1 MGKQPHEHACLVRY
15 PLVHSGFPESVETVM
30 QKCSLSYI
38 AILLTVVCLLPL
50 VSTLHAQE
58 TQSIKVMGVRV
69 EGTTTAD
76 PGLILANSGLIV
88 GKEITGDD
96 IQSAI
101 RRIWR
106 LDLFR
111 SIELL
116 LEREVA
122 GGGFFLIKVEEYPR
136 IGSIEVSGNRK
147 IKDDDALEILELYR
161 GQVMRPARL
170 QAAKKRLIAE
180 YRDKGYLLA
189 EVEIEI
195 EDTDEDMRKAVV
207 FNVSEGRKVRIN
219 DINIVG
225 NDAFSD
231 KALRKRMKETKQR
244 GWWIMSW
251 FRPGEFESIE
261 YDNDRE
267 NILTFYRNNGYRDA
281 SIVSDSIS
289 YSDDL
294 KRLNI
299 WLEIDEGAQYYFGD
313 VSFEGNTIF
322 SDEIMMSRLA
332 FKPGDVYSEE
342 KLDLTVAERLGNL
355 YYDRGY
361 IYSSITPTLIPIA
374 SDTLK
379 VKINVYE
386 GNQFTIRKIN
396 ILGNTKTREK
406 VIRREMVLFP
416 GETFDVSLLRR
427 SVRELTILNYF
438 GNVIPDVQPVNDSQV
453 DLYVDVEEKPTDQAN
468 VSAGYSERDGVIG
481 AIGFSMP
488 NFMGYGQRVS
498 LDWNFGSI
506 YRSFSISFTE
516 PWMFDT
522 PTLGGFSFY
531 DLRRGGTFYGYDEHV
546 TGGSVRI
553 GRRFRWPDDY
563 TRGDWIYRV
572 DRSFY
577 DDFSEA
583 FLASNPRGLSEGKA
597 RWSSGVT
604 AIFTRDS
611 RDNPEFPTR
620 GSVFSVS
627 HELAGTIFGGD
638 DEYLKQR
645 FSGEWYTPLYG
656 KLVLYSHSL
665 FGLLYDLGNDE
676 NVPYID
682 YFFMGGSGI
691 SFGESMR
698 GYEEGDV
705 GPQRGGFPVGGQSM
719 FKQTFEVRLPVIP
732 SPTVFLLAF
741 AEAGNTW
748 ETRHQTNLNDLRRS
762 AGLGVRLYMPF
773 IGLIGLD
780 YGYGFDYVDSDGRRD
795 GEWVPHFQFGRTF

>member
-1 MGKQPHEHACLVRY
+1 MRKRSLRLIPVLLAVAFLLSLV
-15 PLVHSGFPESVETVM
+15 PVTN
-30 QKCSLSYI
+30 
-38 AILLTVVCLLPL
+38 
-50 VSTLHAQE
+50 AQE
-58 TQSIKVMGVRV
+58 APRGIKVMGVRV
-69 EGTTTAD
+69 EGASSAD
-76 PGLILANSGLIV
+76 PGLILANSGLVV

-96 IQSAI
+96 IQRAI
-101 RRIWR
+101 RRIWQ
-106 LDLFR
+106 LDLFKNV
-111 SIELL
+111 ELL

-136 IGSIEVSGNRK
+136 IESIEIEGNRK
-147 IKDDDALEILELYR
+147 IKDDEALELLDLYR

-170 QAAKKRLIAE
+170 QAAKQRLISE

-189 EVEIEI
+189 KVETED
-195 EDTDEDMRKAVV
+195 EDTDEEMRKAVI
-207 FNVSEGRKVRIN
+207 FNVKEGRKVRIGQ
-219 DINIVG
+219 IEIIG
-225 NDAFSD
+225 NEEFSD
-231 KALRKRMKETKQR
+231 KTLRKKMKETKQR

-251 FRPGEFESIE
+251 FRPGEFESLE
-261 YDNDRE
+261 YENDQN
-267 NILTFYRNNGYRDA
+267 NILTFYRNNGYRDVEITA
-281 SIVSDSIS
+281 DSIG
-289 YSDDL
+289 YSEDL
-294 KRLNI
+294 RRLNI
-299 WLEIDEGAQYYFGD
+299 TLTINEGTQYYFGD

-322 SDEIMMSRLA
+322 TENEMKMRIA

-361 IYSSITPTLIPIA
+361 IYSNITPSLIPV
-374 SDTLK
+374 SDDTLK
-379 VKINVYE
+379 VSFQVYE
-386 GNQFTIRKIN
+386 GNQFTVRRVN
-396 ILGNTKTREK
+396 ILGNTKTKEK

-438 GNVIPDVQPVNDSQV
+438 GNVVPDVQPVNDKQV
-453 DLYVDVEEKPTDQAN
+453 DLYIEVEEKPTDQAN

-488 NFMGYGQRVS
+488 NFIGNGQRLS

-522 PTLGGFSFY
+522 PTLGGLSFY
-531 DLRRGGTFYGYDEHV
+531 DLRRGGQYYGYDEHV
-546 TGGSVRI
+546 TGGSVRL

-563 TRGDWIYRV
+563 TRGDLIYRV

-577 DDFSEA
+577 DDFSDA
-583 FLASNPRGLSEGKA
+583 FIASNPRDLNEGA
-597 RWSSGVT
+597 PRWSSSFTTV
-604 AIFTRDS
+604 FTRDS

-620 GSVFSVS
+620 GSVFSLS

-638 DEYLKQR
+638 DQYLKQR
-645 FSGEWYTPLYG
+645 LSGEWYTPLYG
-656 KLVLYSHSL
+656 KLVLYSHSI
-665 FGLLYDLGNDE
+665 FGLLYELRDTQD
-676 NVPYID
+676 VPYID

-698 GYEEGDV
+698 GYEEGEV
-705 GPQRGGFPVGGQSM
+705 GPQSGGFPVGGQSM
-719 FKQTFEVRLPVIP
+719 FKQTLEVRLPVIP
-732 SPTVFLLAF
+732 NPTVFLLAF

-748 ETRHQTNLNDLRRS
+748 KTRSQTNLNDLQRS
-762 AGLGVRLYMPF
+762 VGLGVRLYMPF

-780 YGYGFDYVDSDGRRD
+780 YGYGFDYNGLDGRRD
-795 GEWVPHFQFGRTF
+795 GKWVPHFQFGRTF